1 MKNIKDIDNKKDNN
15 NINLKKTINI
25 DCFKTIKRYIYEKFD
40 FDVKSNIIVSN
51 ELVNK
56 NLLFT
61 NICFTQLSYD
71 TTKIIQDCLCKIIK
85 ENIPVYF
92 YTIYERY
99 LVTVPESLY
108 HKYDMKKHFS
118 FINKMDFEYVI

>member
-1 MKNIKDIDNKKDNN
+1 
-15 NINLKKTINI
+15 
-25 DCFKTIKRYIYEKFD
+25 
-40 FDVKSNIIVSN
+40 
-51 ELVNK
+51 VNK

-71 TTKIIQDCLCKIIK
+71 NTKLIQDFLYKIIQ

-108 HKYDMKKHFS
+108 HRYDIKKHFS